1 MRFGEVTEVSSPE
14 VPGAEQLSTREDGQ
28 VVLLDV
34 PAIDYIEAAGNYACV
49 HVAERT
55 HVLRETMQ
63 HLSDR
68 LGQGRFLRIHRST
81 LVNASKIQSLEV
93 APGGPCAVRLRD
105 GQRLEMSRRF
115 RSKLDPVLRE
125 LGLSR

>member
-1 MRFGEVTEVSSPE
+1 MRFGEVTEVSSPVGPE
-14 VPGAEQLSTREDGQ
+14 AEQLSTREDGQ

-63 HLSDR
+63 HLADR

-81 LVNASKIQSLEV
+81 LVNAARIQSLEV
-93 APGGPCAVRLRD
+93 APGGPCMVRLRD